1 MGYLSSFL
9 AIKLDT
15 ILYNILIYIALLAL
29 RRFLRCCS
37 RPQGHGRYGLMP
49 FISTLA
55 AAKGKTLERG
65 FYIRIFS
72 FSFLAEISLRSF

>member
-9 AIKLDT
+9 AIKHDIISYKT
-15 ILYNILIYIALLAL
+15 LIYIALLGFQ
-29 RRFLRCCS
+29 RFMRCCS
-37 RPQGHGRYGLMP
+37 RPQGYGRYGLMP

-55 AAKGKTLERG
+55 AARGKTLERG

>member
-9 AIKLDT
+9 AIKHD
-15 ILYNILIYIALLAL
+15 INLYNTLIYIALLEFERL
-29 RRFLRCCS
+29 IRCCS
-37 RPQGHGRYGLMP
+37 RPQSYGRYGLMP
-49 FISTLA
+49 FISNPA
-55 AAKGKTLERG
+55 AVRGKALERG